1 MSGPA
6 IAAVRVQACDP
17 GAPEAQLLMA
27 ELSAV
32 LAAITGDSGQSS
44 FDADDVRGPL
54 ACFAV
59 ARNARGEAVGCGA
72 FRPLEEGIAEIKRM
86 YARRGHAG
94 AGEGEGEGA
103 GGGIG
108 TAVLAFLE
116 KEAAARGYVAL
127 RLSTRRVNA
136 LAVAF
141 YAARGY
147 TVISNFGRYAVKPES
162 VCFEK
167 QL

>member
-1 MSGPA
+1 MSGAPGF
-6 IAAVRVQACDP
+6 VQAPVQVRAADP
-17 GAPEAQLLMA
+17 GAPEALLLIG

-59 ARNARGEAVGCGA
+59 ARSAQGVAVGCGA
-72 FRPLEEGIAEIKRM
+72 FRPLEAGVAEVKRM
-86 YARRGHAG
+86 YARPGH
-94 AGEGEGEGA
+94 
-103 GGGIG
+103 GGVGS
-108 TAVLAFLE
+108 AVLAFLE
-116 KEAAARGYVAL
+116 REAAALGYQAL

-136 LAVAF
+136 RAVAF

-147 TVISNFGRYAVKPES
+147 AVIPNFGRYAVKPES

-167 QL
+167 RL

>member
-17 GAPEAQLLMA
+17 GAPAAQLLMA
-27 ELSAV
+27 ELSAA

-44 FDADDVRGPL
+44 FGADDVRGPL

-94 AGEGEGEGA
+94 ASEGEGA

>member
-1 MSGPA
+1 MSGP
-6 IAAVRVQACDP
+6 VPQVPMQVQAADP
-17 GAPEAQLLMA
+17 GSPDALLLMA

-59 ARNARGEAVGCGA
+59 ARLAPQGDADGDALGCGA
-72 FRPLEEGIAEIKRM
+72 FRPLEAGVAEVKRM
-86 YARRGHAG
+86 YARPGHAG
-94 AGEGEGEGA
+94 VGS
-103 GGGIG
+103 
-108 TAVLAFLE
+108 AVLAFLE
-116 KEAAARGYVAL
+116 KEAAALGYQAL
-127 RLSTRRVNA
+127 RLSTRRVNTR
-136 LAVAF
+136 AVVF

-147 TVISNFGRYAVKPES
+147 RIIPNFGRYAAKPES

>member
-1 MSGPA
+1 MSG
-6 IAAVRVQACDP
+6 AAPGQVQVQAADP
-17 GAPEAQLLMA
+17 GAPEAMLLMA

-32 LAAITGDSGQSS
+32 LAAVTGDSGQSS

-59 ARNARGEAVGCGA
+59 ARNAQGEAVGCGA
-72 FRPLEEGIAEIKRM
+72 FRPLEGGVAEVKRM
-86 YARRGHAG
+86 YARRGHA
-94 AGEGEGEGA
+94 GA

-127 RLSTRRVNA
+127 RLSTRRINA

-141 YAARGY
+141 YTARGY

-167 QL
+167 RL

>member
-1 MSGPA
+1 MSVPA
-6 IAAVRVQACDP
+6 VRQQAPMQVRVQAADP
-17 GAPEAQLLMA
+17 GSPDALLLMA

-32 LAAITGDSGQSS
+32 LVAITGDSGQSS

-59 ARNARGEAVGCGA
+59 ARSGQGGALGCGA
-72 FRPLEEGIAEIKRM
+72 FRPLALGIAEVKRM
-86 YARRGHAG
+86 YARPGHSG
-94 AGEGEGEGA
+94 V
-103 GGGIG
+103 G

-116 KEAAARGYVAL
+116 KEAAALGYQAL
-127 RLSTRRVNA
+127 RLSTRRVNTR
-136 LAVAF
+136 AVAF
-141 YAARGY
+141 YEACGY
-147 TVISNFGRYAVKPES
+147 RLIPNFGRYAVKPES